1 MRSKNLYRP
10 ELQGLR
16 AIAVLSVL
24 FYHLNLNFFGYRLF
38 EGGYLGVD
46 IFFVLSGYLI
56 SRIIIY
62 EYINK
67 ATFDLINFYERR
79 ARRILPLLLFI
90 ILFSVPFAIFRLL
103 PNELN
108 EYAKSILSSIYF
120 VSNFFFSSIDSNY
133 GATSGLSKPFL
144 HTWSLSTEIQF
155 YIIFPILIILILKY
169 FSNYLLTIITIIFLL
184 SLQFADT
191 IQGVDQIFNF
201 YSPFTRLW
209 EFLIGFLLAYREINY
224 KAKFK
229 DYLHQILPVFGL
241 FLITHSI
248 LFFDN
253 ETPHPSFDTL
263 YPIFG
268 VALIIVFTSKE
279 DLIGKILN
287 FKFFVWLG
295 LISYSIYLWHFP
307 ILAFLRVRGITLSN
321 FEKIGLIG
329 IILIL
334 STLSYKIVEK
344 PLKNFLSRKM
354 FYSILIFIIIL
365 LTLSIFY
372 VIFSKKF
379 NSTWNY
385 LAPKSITTPYEI
397 IKGSQKKHVINF
409 KQCHFNVNENDLKYL
424 EKIKNCSEKFDKGIF
439 ILGDSHG
446 TNISNSFHFNES
458 LNFVVGF
465 TQGGCRISSCNEKFN
480 QYKFF
485 IENIL
490 HNLREDDIVI
500 YHQSG
505 SHLIKDQYGNYDSQ
519 KAFIDGIF
527 KIDKNKI
534 KRISDYLN
542 TIGQQTSAKLFWLG
556 PFVEYRYDPKIIVN
570 LSMIKQNYNKYLSV
584 NPISIKAFQLLD
596 KSLKNIHDDNYTFLN
611 FNLFYEVNHNAL
623 IKDETGHNCFQFSDN
638 DHFSSCGEKLMSK
651 GANFNILNLQ

>member
-1 MRSKNLYRP
+1 
-10 ELQGLR
+10 
-16 AIAVLSVL
+16 
-24 FYHLNLNFFGYRLF
+24 
-38 EGGYLGVD
+38 
-46 IFFVLSGYLI
+46 
-56 SRIIIY
+56 
-62 EYINK
+62 
-67 ATFDLINFYERR
+67 
-79 ARRILPLLLFI
+79 
-90 ILFSVPFAIFRLL
+90 
-103 PNELN
+103 
-108 EYAKSILSSIYF
+108 
-120 VSNFFFSSIDSNY
+120 
-133 GATSGLSKPFL
+133 
-144 HTWSLSTEIQF
+144 
-155 YIIFPILIILILKY
+155 
-169 FSNYLLTIITIIFLL
+169 
-184 SLQFADT
+184 
-191 IQGVDQIFNF
+191 
-201 YSPFTRLW
+201 
-209 EFLIGFLLAYREINY
+209 
-224 KAKFK
+224 
-229 DYLHQILPVFGL
+229 
-241 FLITHSI
+241 
-248 LFFDN
+248 
-253 ETPHPSFDTL
+253 
-263 YPIFG
+263 
-268 VALIIVFTSKE
+268 
-279 DLIGKILN
+279 
-287 FKFFVWLG
+287 
-295 LISYSIYLWHFP
+295 
-307 ILAFLRVRGITLSN
+307 
-321 FEKIGLIG
+321 
-329 IILIL
+329 
-334 STLSYKIVEK
+334 
-344 PLKNFLSRKM
+344 M